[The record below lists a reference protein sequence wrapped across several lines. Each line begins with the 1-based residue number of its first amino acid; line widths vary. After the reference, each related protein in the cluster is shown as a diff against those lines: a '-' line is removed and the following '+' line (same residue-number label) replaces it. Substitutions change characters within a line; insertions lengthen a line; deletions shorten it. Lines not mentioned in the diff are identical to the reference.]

1 MRSALLIFAIF
12 FLQSCALQK
21 QNISKNIQTAAE
33 LNYEKYFKR
42 NINSIDTIEGIWYEY
57 AVGSLYKDRV
67 LLQRIREPNRAT
79 WIIIKDQ
86 NSNKYS
92 VLNANGKDNYYKASF
107 SPTANKNIFAF
118 DCIIKGTQTNISSL
132 ANTSNPNQL
141 EMEYNAPKSLISENY
156 SDIKGDM
163 VLHWKIE
170 WIKSFPRN

>member
-1 MRSALLIFAIF
+1 MS
-12 FLQSCALQK
+12 
-21 QNISKNIQTAAE
+21 
-33 LNYEKYFKR
+33 FK
-42 NINSIDTIEGIWYEY
+42 
-57 AVGSLYKDRV
+57 K
-67 LLQRIREPNRAT
+67 
-79 WIIIKDQ
+79 
-86 NSNKYS
+86 NKYS

-156 SDIKGDM
+156 SNIKGDI
-163 VLHWKIE
+163 VLHWNIE